1 MNYDRK
7 KQEQLLYEQST
18 QPGYSEEY
26 IRQANMQSDNIELEK
41 MGGRTIPLEKDYKYQ
56 MELLEKQLQMVLDD
70 ERGPGDLDKRI
81 SILEHQNKILLAENN
96 FLKETLEE
104 YSITASWH
112 KNKNSIGLYNDKI

>member
-7 KQEQLLYEQST
+7 KQERLLYEQST
-18 QPGYSEEY
+18 QHGYSEEY

-41 MGGRTIPLEKDYKYQ
+41 LGGRTIPLEKDYKYQ
-56 MELLEKQLQMVLDD
+56 MELLKKQLQMVLDD

-104 YSITASWH
+104 YSITAS
-112 KNKNSIGLYNDKI
+112 

>member
-18 QPGYSEEY
+18 QHGYSEEY

-56 MELLEKQLQMVLDD
+56 MIIIFLLQSYWEWLSDLVGRHVL
-70 ERGPGDLDKRI
+70 I
-81 SILEHQNKILLAENN
+81 Q
-96 FLKETLEE
+96 
-104 YSITASWH
+104 Y
-112 KNKNSIGLYNDKI
+112 